1 MLLCFENCGIYTHIY
16 QKKRT
21 EFIFLDND
29 EMELMQQTNNILM
42 RKDNLVKSIV
52 PWYIYCTGSSQYSS
66 RTLQLRRSIIRAIDS
81 SCEPAMAAATDAA
94 TGDAT
99 TATTTVLVGVD
110 YSEHSYHALEE
121 AARLAAARFPPGSAE
136 VVAVHARRPLAPAF
150 VAIGAYADRAAL
162 HSSSNQRIDASL

>member
-1 MLLCFENCGIYTHIY
+1 
-16 QKKRT
+16 
-21 EFIFLDND
+21 
-29 EMELMQQTNNILM
+29 MQQTNNILM